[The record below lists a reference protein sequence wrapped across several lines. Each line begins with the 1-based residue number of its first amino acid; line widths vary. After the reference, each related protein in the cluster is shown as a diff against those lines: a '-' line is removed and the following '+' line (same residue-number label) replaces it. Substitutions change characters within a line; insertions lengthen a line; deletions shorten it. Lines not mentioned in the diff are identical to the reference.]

1 MPRPRRP
8 PELPREAPAPT
19 EQWGRAL
26 AQVIRGWRAQHRQT
40 AQQLADRGALDVR
53 QVQRLER
60 GDGNP
65 TLESLL
71 RVAAAMGLSPAQL
84 FVAMEASCGA
94 PPRPP
99 PMPSPPTAAPKHA
112 SPPRRPRSEPAM
124 ARVALALR
132 ERRARLSISQTDL
145 AARAGLSRSKVQSIE
160 TKRHAATLDTLDALA
175 KALGC
180 DVTDLVSPANLKR

>member
-1 MPRPRRP
+1 
-8 PELPREAPAPT
+8 
-19 EQWGRAL
+19 
-26 AQVIRGWRAQHRQT
+26 
-40 AQQLADRGALDVR
+40 
-53 QVQRLER
+53 
-60 GDGNP
+60 
-65 TLESLL
+65 
-71 RVAAAMGLSPAQL
+71 
-84 FVAMEASCGA
+84 
-94 PPRPP
+94 
-99 PMPSPPTAAPKHA
+99 
-112 SPPRRPRSEPAM
+112 M